1 MNSELDQLAVRIRAE
16 LGDLDAVVV
25 RVAEGWQRALRSS
38 DDFYLDSV
46 ALNLHGFYAGLER
59 IFELTAALVDGNR
72 PAGENWHQTLLRQ
85 MAAEVTGVRPAI
97 LSELSLDRLN
107 EYRGFRHVV
116 RNVYTWKFDPAKVE
130 QLVINLPQVFQ
141 QVRAELMAFADFLE
155 RRA

>member
-1 MNSELDQLAVRIRAE
+1 M
-16 LGDLDAVVV
+16 
-25 RVAEGWQRALRSS
+25 
-38 DDFYLDSV
+38 
-46 ALNLHGFYAGLER
+46 
-59 IFELTAALVDGNR
+59 
-72 PAGENWHQTLLRQ
+72 LLRQ
-85 MAAEVTGVRPAI
+85 MAAEVTDVRPAI

-130 QLVINLPQVFQ
+130 QLVVNLPQVFQ